1 MSVWDSYLKQF
12 ENHLKLERSFS
23 SNSVEAYIRDV
34 VKLKQFLENS
44 NCKLSPVK
52 ISTDYLQEFIMTLS
66 KLEMSE
72 YSQARILAGI
82 KSFFKFLMME
92 KLIEEDPTQLIHTPK
107 IAQKL
112 PDVLTLEEIDV
123 LFETVDLSTNEGIRN
138 RAMLETL
145 YSCGVR
151 VSELINLQM
160 NHIYTE
166 EDDHGGTFS
175 FMKVIGKGNKQR
187 LVPLGK
193 SALHHIEIYKKE
205 VRNHMNIES
214 GHSHFLFLNR
224 RGKQLSR
231 VMIFT
236 IIKKLVEQLGWE
248 KNISPHTFRH
258 SFATHLVENGANLR
272 AVQEMLGH
280 ESITTTEVYT
290 HLDRSY
296 LKQTITEFHPR
307 S

>member
-1 MSVWDSYLKQF
+1 MSTWDSYLKQF
-12 ENHLKLERSFS
+12 ENHLKIERSLS
-23 SNSVEAYIRDV
+23 ANSVEAYVRDV

-44 NCKLSPVK
+44 NCKESP
-52 ISTDYLQEFIMTLS
+52 LQINTEQLHEFIMALS

-82 KSFFKFLMME
+82 KSFYKFLMFE
-92 KLIEEDPTQLIHTPK
+92 NLLEDDPTELLQTPK

-112 PDVLTLEEIDV
+112 PDVLTLEEIDE
-123 LFETVDLSTNEGIRN
+123 LFEAVEMNTNEGIRN

-145 YSCGVR
+145 YSCGLR
-151 VSELINLQM
+151 VSELIGLQL

-166 EDDHGGTFS
+166 KDEQGQEFS
-175 FMKVIGKGNKQR
+175 FIQVIGKGNKQR
-187 LVPLGK
+187 FIPIGK
-193 SALHHIEIYKKE
+193 SALHHIEVYKTE
-205 VRNHMNIES
+205 VRNHMKIAD
-214 GHSHFLFLNR
+214 GHSHIVFLNR
-224 RGKQLSR
+224 RGKQLTR

-236 IIKKLVEQLGWE
+236 IIKNLVNQLGWE
-248 KNISPHTFRH
+248 KKVSPHTFRH

-272 AVQEMLGH
+272 AVQDMLGH

-296 LKQTITEFHPR
+296 LKETITSYHPR

>member
-1 MSVWDSYLKQF
+1 MSTWDSYLKQF
-12 ENHLKLERSFS
+12 ENYLKLERSFS
-23 SNSVEAYIRDV
+23 SNSIEAYIRDV

-44 NCKLSPVK
+44 NCNLSPVK

-92 KLIEEDPTQLIHTPK
+92 KLIEEDPTELIHTPK
-107 IAQKL
+107 ISQKL
-112 PDVLTLEEIDV
+112 PDVLTLEEIDE
-123 LFETVDLSTNEGIRN
+123 LFATVDLSTNEGIRN
-138 RAMLETL
+138 RAILETL

-151 VSELINLQM
+151 VSELISLQM

-166 EDDHGGTFS
+166 KDDNGGTFS

-193 SALHHIEIYKKE
+193 SALHHIEIYKNE
-205 VRNHMNIES
+205 VRNHMEIEN

-224 RGKQLSR
+224 RGKQLTR

-236 IIKKLVEQLGWE
+236 IIKQLVEQLGWK

-296 LKQTITEFHPR
+296 LRQTIKDFHPR